1 MKQGMSEILRLV
13 REHNYFRGRTINLL
27 PSENFISRNV
37 REALGSDLASR
48 YSLEIHDV
56 VHGEYVDNAYF
67 GTGYAEEVIHR
78 TEGLAC
84 RLFGA
89 KYSIVETL
97 SGHIAAMTVLLS
109 TMKKGETLMAVP
121 ADFGGYDG
129 YMPDYLPDM
138 LGYNMEVLPFDEER
152 FNLQD
157 KAADAIRHTRP
168 ALVVLGASYILFPY
182 ELHALREACDEV
194 GARLVYDASHVLGLI
209 AGRKFQPEAV
219 KMCDVVYGSTHKTL
233 PGPQGGLILTN
244 DKELL
249 NKMRENLTWRTIDNP
264 HLNKIAGLGVALE
277 EMVKEGRDYA
287 SHVVANARA
296 LGSELHALNVPVRF
310 PPEFTESHQLLLDG
324 RRMKEKYDLSLNQ
337 AGRILEENAL
347 IIDAVGRLGTAEI
360 TRIGMREKDMPAL
373 AGLISRTLEREKT
386 TEDVLDFRKGFKDR
400 I

>member
-1 MKQGMSEILRLV
+1 MSEILRLV

>member
-1 MKQGMSEILRLV
+1 MSEILRLV

-109 TMKKGETLMAVP
+109 TMKKGETFMAIS
-121 ADFGGYDG
+121 ADYGGYDG

-138 LGYNMEVLPFDEER
+138 LGYKMEALPFDEER
-152 FNLQD
+152 FNLSD
-157 KAADAIRHTRP
+157 KAVDTIRHTRP
-168 ALVVLGASYILFPY
+168 AVVILGTSYILFPY
-182 ELHALREACDEV
+182 ELRALREACDEV

-209 AGRKFQPEAV
+209 AGGKFQPEAV
-219 KMCDVVYGSTHKTL
+219 KICDAVYGSTHKTL

-264 HLNKIAGLGVALE
+264 HLNRIAGLGAALE

-287 SHVVANARA
+287 SHVVANAKA

-324 RRMKEKYDLSLNQ
+324 RRMKERYDLSLNQ
-337 AGRILEENAL
+337 AGKILEENAL
-347 IIDAVGRLGTAEI
+347 IIDAVGRLGTGEI
-360 TRIGMREKDMPAL
+360 TRIGMRERDMPAL
-373 AGLISRTLEREKT
+373 ADLISRTLEREKT
-386 TEDVLDFRKGFKDR
+386 TEEVLDFRKGFKDR